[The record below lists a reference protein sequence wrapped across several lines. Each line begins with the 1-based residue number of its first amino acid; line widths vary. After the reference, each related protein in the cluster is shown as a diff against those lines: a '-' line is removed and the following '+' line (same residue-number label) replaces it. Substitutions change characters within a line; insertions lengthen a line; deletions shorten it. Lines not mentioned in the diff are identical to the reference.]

1 MPHTSARK
9 AAVGKLT
16 MRLDWRIC
24 ARSVKC
30 CANSSATN
38 SSTAVVND
46 QRTAVER
53 IVRKI
58 SAAMIATAAPKA
70 KPSARNS
77 MSEVKMG
84 SPGSTKIVSRRITS
98 GSARKVVAAI
108 ASAATRFAMSS
119 SARWLCQSAVM
130 RRANR
135 TMTNAATSRITQH
148 HRVG

>member
-1 MPHTSARK
+1 M
-9 AAVGKLT
+9 
-16 MRLDWRIC
+16 
-24 ARSVKC
+24 
-30 CANSSATN
+30 
-38 SSTAVVND
+38 VND

-53 IVRKI
+53 IVRKT
-58 SAAMIATAAPKA
+58 SAAMTATAAPKA

-119 SARWLCQSAVM
+119 SAWWLCQSAVM

-135 TMTNAATSRITQH
+135 TMTNTATSRITQH